1 MSELWELGAGALAAR
16 IRSGRTSSREAV
28 EACLARIETVNPQV
42 NAITVVRADEALAA
56 ADAADRRRAAGESP
70 GPLHGVPFTIKENVD
85 AAGWPT
91 TQAVPGLAD
100 NVVAEDAPV
109 VARLRAAGAVP
120 LASTNM
126 PDFGLRWHSDS
137 SLRGVTR
144 NPWDSGRVAGGSSGG
159 AAAALA
165 TGMGPLA
172 LGNDVGG
179 SLRYPAQCCGVCSLK
194 PSLGRIARASANMP
208 AELPMSF
215 QLMYVE
221 GPMAREIADLRLA
234 LAAMSGPDARDPWSV
249 PAPLQGPD
257 PGRPLRVAV
266 TVDPAG
272 GGVDPQVASGVR
284 TAADALANAGYAVEE
299 IEPPN
304 LAEACELWRR
314 VLFSEI
320 RAQMLPMLR
329 GLVSADAL
337 RSIELCDPFIAD
349 LDREGYMAALADR
362 ARLLRE
368 WLLFMERY
376 PIIVGPVSTAR
387 PFAVGEDII
396 DTEHSRAIMD
406 SQRLLTAVNI
416 LCLPAVVVPVGEAA
430 GLPQSVQLIGQPFR
444 EDLLLDAGAALEQV
458 CPPITPIDPRV

>member
-16 IRSGRTSSREAV
+16 IRSGWTSSREAV
-28 EACLARIETVNPQV
+28 EACLARIEAVNPQV

-85 AAGWPT
+85 VAGWPT